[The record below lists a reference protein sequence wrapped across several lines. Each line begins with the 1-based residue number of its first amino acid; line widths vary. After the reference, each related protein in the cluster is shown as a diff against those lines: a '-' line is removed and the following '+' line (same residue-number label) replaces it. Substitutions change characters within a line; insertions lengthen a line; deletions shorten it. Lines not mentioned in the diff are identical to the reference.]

1 MSASLENVKLGS
13 LGQAAR
19 GNQLS
24 SARGIL
30 MIVGLLTLAINGFI
44 FVNVR
49 KGVDDEIN
57 KLLQQ
62 GLLVDQATV
71 AGVVLENQIIY
82 GVGVVLG
89 IVFIT
94 LGGVVY
100 KSPVLCVVSG
110 LVLYVAAN
118 IGFGLLD
125 PASIASGIIVKV
137 LIVMGLVKSLQSAL
151 AYNSEKLGTL
161 NSLSLGDQALS

>member
-1 MSASLENVKLGS
+1 
-13 LGQAAR
+13 
-19 GNQLS
+19 
-24 SARGIL
+24 